1 MAVLEIR
8 IHIFPLKE
16 VIHQEITM
24 TQEDTEI
31 LTARNAKIEI
41 LIAEQRSKMKTLF
54 AANSELQSAL
64 ANLPELSGWAQIDV
78 GSKEMISGDIIL
90 SIEFGVLV
98 EFNNGRYCLIPKE
111 AILSVH
117 FAPKNVEIDALLQEQ
132 DTD

>member
-8 IHIFPLKE
+8 IHISPLKE

-24 TQEDTEI
+24 TQKDTEI
-31 LTARNAKIEI
+31 LNARNAKIEI
-41 LIAEQRSKMKTLF
+41 LIAEQRSKMKALF
-54 AANSELQSAL
+54 VANSELQSAL

-90 SIEFGVLV
+90 SKEFGVLV

-111 AILSVH
+111 AIRSVH
-117 FAPKNVEIDALLQEQ
+117 FAPKNAEIDALFQEQ

>member
-8 IHIFPLKE
+8 IHISPLKE

-24 TQEDTEI
+24 TQKDTEI
-31 LTARNAKIEI
+31 LNTRNAKIEI
-41 LIAEQRSKMKTLF
+41 LIAEQRSKMKALF

-90 SIEFGVLV
+90 SKEFGVLV

-111 AILSVH
+111 AIRSVH
-117 FAPKNVEIDALLQEQ
+117 FAPKNVEIDALFQEQ

>member
-1 MAVLEIR
+1 VAVLEIR
-8 IHIFPLKE
+8 IHISPLKE

-54 AANSELQSAL
+54 TANSELQTAL

-90 SIEFGVLV
+90 SKEFGVLV

-111 AILSVH
+111 AIRSVH
-117 FAPKNVEIDALLQEQ
+117 FAPKNVEIDALFQEQ

>member
-8 IHIFPLKE
+8 IHISPLKE

-54 AANSELQSAL
+54 TANSELQTAL

-90 SIEFGVLV
+90 SKEFGVLV

-111 AILSVH
+111 SIRSVH
-117 FAPKNVEIDALLQEQ
+117 FAPKNVEIDALFQEQ
-132 DTD
+132 DKD

>member
-8 IHIFPLKE
+8 IHISPLKE

-41 LIAEQRSKMKTLF
+41 LIAEQSSKMKTLF
-54 AANSELQSAL
+54 TANSELQTAL

-90 SIEFGVLV
+90 SKEFGVLV

-111 AILSVH
+111 AIRSVH
-117 FAPKNVEIDALLQEQ
+117 FAPKNVEIDALFQEQ

>member
-8 IHIFPLKE
+8 IHISPLKE

-54 AANSELQSAL
+54 TANSELQTAL

-90 SIEFGVLV
+90 SKEFGVLV

-111 AILSVH
+111 AIRSVH
-117 FAPKNVEIDALLQEQ
+117 FAPKNVEIDALFQEQ

>member
-1 MAVLEIR
+1 
-8 IHIFPLKE
+8 
-16 VIHQEITM
+16 M

-54 AANSELQSAL
+54 TANSELQTAL

-90 SIEFGVLV
+90 SKEFGVLV

-111 AILSVH
+111 AIRSVH
-117 FAPKNVEIDALLQEQ
+117 FAPKNAEIDALFQEQ